1 MGKKGNLLTYLFY
14 ENENEN
20 LWWVEWGGVWVWKT
34 SPSSPFPNYQ
44 KKRNEIKCLGWGKH
58 SRTAKTGSPTF
69 PKNPK
74 FIEIPLAFCI
84 KKAQNELINSE
95 EMDMSN
101 ELIAELAKEM
111 GVSSADVECLARSM
125 ANSIMKDRAA
135 EMFIASGED
144 MQVEVVQAYAAHEVR
159 KINEFHTAYMTRQ
172 DVRGLF
178 NDMVYASATGIEL
191 KR

>member
-1 MGKKGNLLTYLFY
+1 MGGCIGAERFPIIPNLYVIKKNTTKLNTWRG
-14 ENENEN
+14 ENMI
-20 LWWVEWGGVWVWKT
+20 
-34 SPSSPFPNYQ
+34 PQQ
-44 KKRNEIKCLGWGKH
+44 KATR
-58 SRTAKTGSPTF
+58 PTF

-84 KKAQNELINSE
+84 KKAQNEFINSE

-135 EMFIASGED
+135 EMFLASGED

-191 KR
+191 NR